1 MILKPFVCGKT
12 KIFFPSICSDAPY
25 FTGTVDTTI
34 RQGTDFDLREGVN
47 AYDGDG
53 MTIPFTVTPSEVE
66 ACQLGV
72 QSFVYEAEGA
82 KDTRYITVVAV
93 DNPTITGLTPLT
105 VKVGEE
111 FDPNEGVVATDGN
124 GNTVTP
130 TVKAYP
136 SIYGLTDIRV
146 QVGNT
151 INTLDGVTAIDG
163 DGNPITV
170 TCTEGSTFTPS
181 EEGEYTLHYSAT
193 SDGLTT
199 TGERTVTA
207 GYGHFTGVNDA
218 TVTQGT
224 DFDLRSGVKAYDF
237 NGNEV
242 FFSIFPTSAFAP
254 CYVGVQRYIYKASG
268 IPDKERNITVTQ
280 IANPTI
286 SGLSQLTVDVD
297 EEFDPL
303 SGVSATD
310 GNGNT
315 ISNISV
321 VVN

>member
-66 ACQLGV
+66 MCQLGV

-93 DNPTITGLTPLT
+93 DNPTITGITPLI
-105 VKVGEE
+105 VKAGEE

-124 GNTVTP
+124 GKTVTP

-136 SIYGLTDIRV
+136 SIYGLTDLRV

-151 INTLDGVTAIDG
+151 INTLDGVTATDG

-181 EEGEYTLHYSAT
+181 SAGEYTLHYSAT
-193 SDGLTT
+193 SDGMTT
-199 TGERTVTA
+199 TGERKVTA
-207 GYGHFTGVNDA
+207 GVGYFTGVNDA

-242 FFSIFPTSAFAP
+242 YFSVFPTSEFAP
-254 CYVGVQRYIYKASG
+254 CYVGVQTYIYQANG
-268 IPDKERNITVTQ
+268 VPDKERKITVTQ

-303 SGVSATD
+303 EGVTATD

-315 ISNISV
+315 ISDISV
-321 VVN
+321 VVS